1 MNKKEEKKM
10 KRIQIQV
17 MVGLMIMVLLLLI
30 AFTITYAKKEIQQ
43 EEFMNVI
50 DYCANEINLTQEQLY
65 NHFMRM
71 KMEEMLI
78 EWD

>member
-1 MNKKEEKKM
+1 
-10 KRIQIQV
+10 
-17 MVGLMIMVLLLLI
+17 
-30 AFTITYAKKEIQQ
+30 
-43 EEFMNVI
+43 MNVI